1 MKQELF
7 PLFKKIH
14 IFTKASEE
22 AKAFSK
28 RLKNWL
34 NSYAIE
40 SEIFENLLDIENGEN
55 LKNTDLLLVVG
66 GDGSLLIT
74 ARRVARF
81 GIPIL
86 GINLGR
92 LGFLTEVNEEEAFD
106 KLAEILSK
114 PLCISRR
121 MMLRATLIRDGKKI
135 LEADVL
141 NDVVVNKAILARIVD
156 VAVYVGDRYI
166 TTYNGD
172 GIIISTPTG
181 STGYALSAGGP
192 IVYPMMENFLVVPI
206 CPHTLT
212 DRPLMLPPYEPVTIE
227 LVAEEKDAWLTLD
240 GQEGT
245 QLFYGD
251 KIVVKQS
258 PYYTYLVRT
267 PDKNYFDIL
276 REKLNWQ

>member
-1 MKQELF
+1 MRIKMY
-7 PLFKKIH
+7 PLFKRIH

-22 AKAFSK
+22 AKNFAV

-40 SEIFENLLDIENGEN
+40 SEIFENLAELEHEEN
-55 LKNTDLLLVVG
+55 LKGVDLLLVVG

-74 ARRVARF
+74 ARRVAKH

-106 KLAEILSK
+106 VLAEILSK

-121 MMLRATLIRDGKKI
+121 MMLRATLIRDGKEI
-135 LEADVL
+135 LKADVL

-192 IVYPMMENFLVVPI
+192 IVYPMMENFLIVPI

-212 DRPLMLPPYEPVTIE
+212 DRPLMLPPYEPITIE

-245 QLFYGD
+245 QLQYGD

-276 REKLNWQ
+276 REKLDWK